1 MYNQILTSTYDIS
14 LMIEKQNDS
23 LHNVFN
29 DGCLSY
35 FVSRLSVCLST
46 TNIKYPQKHRVCK
59 NIWKVISKLR

>member
-1 MYNQILTSTYDIS
+1 
-14 LMIEKQNDS
+14 MIEKQNDS
-23 LHNVFN
+23 LRNVFN

-59 NIWKVISKLR
+59 NI